1 LKLVRAVASFVH
13 FDKRCFM
20 PDDKPPLP
28 SGLPGEAQQPGVAN
42 NDAIAPGAS
51 STPAGHPVAAGAFS
65 TEPMNLPPIP
75 LGAPPA
81 PKTAAPAPP
90 IAGKKE
96 PETKDTFR
104 ELIETIVFVVVLV
117 LMLKT
122 FLAEAFVIPTGSM
135 ADTLLGYHHKVTC
148 PQCGYTNLFNASDE
162 AEPKGD
168 QPSPVVR
175 CRCEN
180 CGFWHQIREVRGQG
194 GQQ

>member
-1 LKLVRAVASFVH
+1 
-13 FDKRCFM
+13 M

-28 SGLPGEAQQPGVAN
+28 SGSPREAQQPGATN
-42 NDAIAPGAS
+42 HDAIAPGV
-51 STPAGHPVAAGAFS
+51 PVAAGAIS

-75 LGAPPA
+75 LGAPPG

-162 AEPKGD
+162 AEAKGD
-168 QPSPVVR
+168 PPRTIPVEK

-180 CGFWHQIREVRGQG
+180 CGFNQTIREVRGQG
-194 GQQ
+194 GQP

>member
-1 LKLVRAVASFVH
+1 
-13 FDKRCFM
+13 M

-28 SGLPGEAQQPGVAN
+28 SGSPAEAQQPGVAN

-51 STPAGHPVAAGAFS
+51 AAPASYPVTAGAIS
-65 TEPMNLPPIP
+65 AEPMNLPPIP

-81 PKTAAPAPP
+81 PKAAAPAPP

-135 ADTLLGYHHKVTC
+135 ADTLLGYHYKKPC

-168 QPSPVVR
+168 QPSPVVK

-180 CGFWHQIREVRGQG
+180 CGFGYQIREVRGPG